1 MKKYLLLIGLLLM
14 SCSSNIQENGTIRY
28 ELNNDNKT
36 ASVILSSSFNLKKL
50 EIPSSIS
57 QDNITYTVN
66 SISVNS
72 FKGNG
77 NIEEVIIPD
86 SITSIGYDAFR
97 ECNNLKKVRMS
108 NNVISLSD
116 HLFAD
121 CINLSSF
128 EGGEKVENIYKGTFQ
143 NTHLESITFN
153 NLKLVSVDSFFNNKY
168 LKDVTLLG
176 EYTSLSGSSFERCP
190 ALENVNLSSSVNK
203 IDNYAFKDC
212 SLLTNFDFTNITS
225 IGKYA
230 FENCNIAEVKTSS
243 LSLSE
248 GSFASCKNLKTID
261 FTTKEIPYK
270 CFYDSVSLSSFSLKD
285 YQKIGSYAFYQTG
298 IKNINFIN
306 TLEVISSSSFENS
319 SLESFT
325 FTNDSKLKNISSR
338 AFYNSKLSG
347 EISLPT
353 NLKTIYNEAFLHT
366 NISKV
371 NLSSSTEYD
380 NNVFESNV
388 EIISYK

>member
-14 SCSSNIQENGTIRY
+14 SCTSNIQENGTIRY

-66 SISVNS
+66 SISINS

-77 NIEEVIIPD
+77 NIEEVVIPD

-230 FENCNIAEVKTSS
+230 FENSNIEVIETSS

-248 GSFASCKNLKTID
+248 GSFASCKNLKSID
-261 FTTKEIPYK
+261 FSTQKIPYK
-270 CFYDSVSLSSFSLKD
+270 CFYNCENLNSFLIKN
-285 YQKIGSYAFYQTG
+285 YQEIGSYAFYQTG
-298 IKNINFIN
+298 IKNINFVDS
-306 TLEVISSSSFENS
+306 LEIISSSSFENS
-319 SLESFT
+319 SLESMT
-325 FTNDSKLKNISSR
+325 FTNESKLKNISTK
-338 AFYNSKLSG
+338 AFYNSKLTG
-347 EISLPT
+347 EISLPK
-353 NLKTIYNEAFLHT
+353 NLKTIYNEAFLKT
-366 NISKV
+366 NITKV
-371 NLSSSTEYD
+371 NIFSNTDFDS
-380 NNVFESNV
+380 NVFEENV
-388 EIISYK
+388 EINII

>member
-14 SCSSNIQENGTIRY
+14 SCTSNIQENGTIRY

-66 SISVNS
+66 SISINS

-77 NIEEVIIPD
+77 NIEEVVIPD

-230 FENCNIAEVKTSS
+230 FENSNIEVIETSS

-248 GSFASCKNLKTID
+248 GSFASCKNLKSID
-261 FTTKEIPYK
+261 FSTQKIPYK
-270 CFYDSVSLSSFSLKD
+270 CFYNCENLNSFLIKN
-285 YQKIGSYAFYQTG
+285 YQEIGSYAFYQTG
-298 IKNINFIN
+298 IKNINFADS
-306 TLEVISSSSFENS
+306 LEIISSSSFENS
-319 SLESFT
+319 SLESMT
-325 FTNDSKLKNISSR
+325 FTNESKLKNISTK
-338 AFYNSKLSG
+338 AFYNSKLTG
-347 EISLPT
+347 EISLPK
-353 NLKTIYNEAFLHT
+353 NLKTIYNEAFLKT
-366 NISKV
+366 NITKV
-371 NLSSSTEYD
+371 NIFSNTDFDS
-380 NNVFESNV
+380 NVFEENV
-388 EIISYK
+388 EINII

>member
-1 MKKYLLLIGLLLM
+1 
-14 SCSSNIQENGTIRY
+14 
-28 ELNNDNKT
+28 
-36 ASVILSSSFNLKKL
+36 
-50 EIPSSIS
+50 
-57 QDNITYTVN
+57 
-66 SISVNS
+66 
-72 FKGNG
+72 
-77 NIEEVIIPD
+77 
-86 SITSIGYDAFR
+86 
-97 ECNNLKKVRMS
+97 MS

-121 CINLSSF
+121 CINLYSF

-190 ALENVNLSSSVNK
+190 ALENVNLSSSVTK

-243 LSLSE
+243 LSLLE

-261 FTTKEIPYK
+261 QYFDMVNLLEE
-270 CFYDSVSLSSFSLKD
+270 DRDRLLKD
-285 YQKIGSYAFYQTG
+285 FLHGMKNKMQMACFLIARPPIILLDEPLTSFDVVVALE
-298 IKNINFIN
+298 IKNLLKQIKHDHIIIFSTHILQLATDLCDEIVVLNNGI
-306 TLEVISSSSFENS
+306 LEEVESDILKSPEFEKKVIEI
-319 SLESFT
+319 LKD
-325 FTNDSKLKNISSR
+325 DS
-338 AFYNSKLSG
+338 
-347 EISLPT
+347 
-353 NLKTIYNEAFLHT
+353 H
-366 NISKV
+366 V
-371 NLSSSTEYD
+371 
-380 NNVFESNV
+380 
-388 EIISYK
+388 

>member
-66 SISVNS
+66 SISINS

-230 FENCNIAEVKTSS
+230 FENSNIEVIKTSS

-248 GSFASCKNLKTID
+248 GSFASCKNLKSID
-261 FTTKEIPYK
+261 FSTQKIPYK
-270 CFYDSVSLSSFSLKD
+270 CFYNCENLNSFLIKN
-285 YQKIGSYAFYQTG
+285 YQEIGSYAFYQTG
-298 IKNINFIN
+298 IKNINFADS
-306 TLEVISSSSFENS
+306 LEIISSSSFENS
-319 SLESFT
+319 SLESMT
-325 FTNDSKLKNISSR
+325 FTNESKLKNISTK
-338 AFYNSKLSG
+338 AFYNSKLTG
-347 EISLPT
+347 EISLPK
-353 NLKTIYNEAFLHT
+353 NLKTIYNEAFLKT
-366 NISKV
+366 NITKV
-371 NLSSSTEYD
+371 NIFSNTDFDS
-380 NNVFESNV
+380 NVFEENV
-388 EIISYK
+388 EINII

>member
-14 SCSSNIQENGTIRY
+14 SCTSNIQENGTIRY

-66 SISVNS
+66 SISINS

-230 FENCNIAEVKTSS
+230 FENSNIAEVKTSS

-248 GSFASCKNLKTID
+248 GSFASCKNLKSID
-261 FTTKEIPYK
+261 FSTQKIPYK
-270 CFYDSVSLSSFSLKD
+270 CFYNCENLNSFLIKN
-285 YQKIGSYAFYQTG
+285 YQEIGSYAFYQTG
-298 IKNINFIN
+298 IKNINFADS
-306 TLEVISSSSFENS
+306 LEIISSSSFENS

-325 FTNDSKLKNISSR
+325 FTNDSKLKNISTK
-338 AFYNSKLSG
+338 AFYNSKLTG
-347 EISLPT
+347 EISLPK

-371 NLSSSTEYD
+371 NLS
-380 NNVFESNV
+380 
-388 EIISYK
+388 

>member
-14 SCSSNIQENGTIRY
+14 SCSSNIQENSTIRY

-121 CINLSSF
+121 CINLYSF

-212 SLLTNFDFTNITS
+212 SLLTNFDFTNIAS

-230 FENCNIAEVKTSS
+230 FENSNIEVIKTSS

-248 GSFASCKNLKTID
+248 GSFASCKNLKSID
-261 FTTKEIPYK
+261 FSTQKIPYK
-270 CFYDSVSLSSFSLKD
+270 CFYNCENLNSFLIKN
-285 YQKIGSYAFYQTG
+285 YQEIGSYAFYQTG
-298 IKNINFIN
+298 IKNINFADS
-306 TLEVISSSSFENS
+306 LEIISSSSFENS

-325 FTNDSKLKNISSR
+325 FTNNSKLKNISSR

-388 EIISYK
+388 EISLY

>member
-14 SCSSNIQENGTIRY
+14 SCTSNIQENGTIRY

-66 SISVNS
+66 SISINS

-230 FENCNIAEVKTSS
+230 FENSNIEIIKTSS

-248 GSFASCKNLKTID
+248 GSFASCKNLKSID
-261 FTTKEIPYK
+261 FSTQKIPYK
-270 CFYDSVSLSSFSLKD
+270 CFYNCENLNSFLIKN
-285 YQKIGSYAFYQTG
+285 YQEIGSYAFYQTG
-298 IKNINFIN
+298 IKNINFADS
-306 TLEVISSSSFENS
+306 LEIISSSSFENS
-319 SLESFT
+319 SLESMT
-325 FTNDSKLKNISSR
+325 FTNESKLKNISTK
-338 AFYNSKLSG
+338 AFYNSKLTG
-347 EISLPT
+347 EISLPK
-353 NLKTIYNEAFLHT
+353 NLKTIYNEAFLKT
-366 NISKV
+366 NITKV
-371 NLSSSTEYD
+371 NIFSNTDFDS
-380 NNVFESNV
+380 NVFEENV
-388 EIISYK
+388 EINII